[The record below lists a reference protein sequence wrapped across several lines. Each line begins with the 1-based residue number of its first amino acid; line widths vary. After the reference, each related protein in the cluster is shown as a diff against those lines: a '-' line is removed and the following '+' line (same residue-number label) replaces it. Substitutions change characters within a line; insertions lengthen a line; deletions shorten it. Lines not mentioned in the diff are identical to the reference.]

1 MNSLLPP
8 NASAL
13 ERAAEQMMARLS
25 RIPTPLADLWNP
37 DTYPAPLLPW
47 LAWAVSVDHWQATW
61 PESIKRQL
69 IRSAL
74 SVARHKGTVASLR
87 EVIASFGGTMHLVEW
102 WQTDP
107 PGAPH
112 TFELILT
119 LSGQDGSPTSAAF
132 VDEVIAAV
140 RRVKPA
146 RSHFTFTQG
155 LQAHA
160 RIQLISA
167 ARGAVHRRQTHGSA
181 RLVSPR
187 PRRGNP

>member
-8 NASAL
+8 NATPL
-13 ERAAEQMMARLS
+13 ERATEQVMARLS
-25 RIPTPLADLWNP
+25 RIHLPLADLWNP
-37 DTYPAPLLPW
+37 DTCPVPFLPW

-74 SVARHKGTVASLR
+74 GVARHKGTVASLR
-87 EVIASFGGTMHLVEW
+87 AVIANFGGSMHLVEW

-107 PGAPH
+107 PGAAH

-160 RIQLISA
+160 QIQLVSA
-167 ARGAVHRRQTHGSA
+167 ARPAVHRRLTLKEA
-181 RLVSPR
+181 V
-187 PRRGNP
+187 

>member
-8 NASAL
+8 NVTPL
-13 ERAAEQMMARLS
+13 ERAAEQVMVRLES
-25 RIPTPLADLWNP
+25 IPVPLSQLWNP
-37 DTYPAPLLPW
+37 DTCPAPLLPW
-47 LAWAVSVDHWQATW
+47 LAWAVSVDHWEATW
-61 PESIKRQL
+61 PEAIKRQL

-74 SVARHKGTVASLR
+74 SVARHKGTAASMR
-87 EVIASFGGTMHLVEW
+87 EVIASFGGSMHLVEW

-107 PGAPH
+107 PGPPH

-155 LQAHA
+155 VQAHA
-160 RIQLISA
+160 QIQCVTGVRSA
-167 ARGAVHRRQTHGSA
+167 LHRRLT
-181 RLVSPR
+181 LVEASL
-187 PRRGNP
+187 